1 MIPTIVSS
9 QGWHLVIVFPLEM
22 AHVFSLFLT

>member
-9 QGWHLVIVFPLEM
+9 QGWHLVTVFPLEM
-22 AHVFSLFLT
+22 GHVFSLFLT